1 MSPEAESPTCRPLLT
16 MTDRESAAG
25 WRSVNDNVMG
35 GRSLGAAEFQDGQLR
50 FSGAINT
57 NGGGFASIRHAL
69 RKGALAGGNAVRI
82 TMLPD
87 DRTYQVSFQTGER
100 SWGRPVAYR
109 VDIRNPAPGEWVE
122 PTVFFSELQATVFG
136 RRVRSAPFDPADA
149 RTISIFIADGVD
161 GDFDLALKSIEV
173 CSL

>member
-1 MSPEAESPTCRPLLT
+1 MSPEAESPNCRPLLT

-35 GRSLGAAEFQDGQLR
+35 GRSLGAAKFQDGQLR

-69 RKGALAGGNAVRI
+69 PRGALAGGNAVRLN
-82 TMLPD
+82 MLPD
-87 DRTYQVSFQTGER
+87 DRTYQVSFQTSER

-136 RRVRSAPFDPADA
+136 RRVRSTPFDPADA

-161 GDFDLALKSIEV
+161 GEFELALKSIEV